1 MKLGNLTLEEIN
13 SAPATKVAEWLTE
26 YNKWR
31 RGEPPYAWGGNK
43 MPFMPSELGAIIT
56 RAVELLNKKGDSNE
70 Q

>member
-1 MKLGNLTLEEIN
+1 MNIRNLTLEEIN

-43 MPFMPSELGAIIT
+43 MPFVPSELGAIIT